1 MSLYTYD
8 HPAQTHT
15 HTCRHCGQTTGPDPE
30 ICINCGPVCET
41 CFNLDCPIDLENQAR
56 KLFTQVM
63 TLLDEADQLRLPK
76 PNRPQPIVSKRY
88 NQRKPK

>member
-15 HTCRHCGQTTGPDPE
+15 CRHCRQPIGHDPK

-56 KLFTQVM
+56 KLFAQVM
-63 TLLDEADQLRLPK
+63 TLLDEADQLRHLK
-76 PNRPQPIVSKRY
+76 PNHP
-88 NQRKPK
+88 